1 MARTDGVIM
10 MECDRCGRKDFLSG
24 EGDPNIK
31 RWYEVGRT
39 ASGNVPVGRLLCVDC
54 YREYDALLK
63 GQDAAF
69 ERFMAEGKGGAA

>member
-24 EGDPNIK
+24 EGDPGIK
-31 RWYEVGRT
+31 QWYEVERT
-39 ASGNVPVGRLLCVDC
+39 ASGNVPVRRLLCADC
-54 YREYDALLK
+54 YRDYDGLLK

-69 ERFMAEGKGGAA
+69 AAFMEKGGDAA